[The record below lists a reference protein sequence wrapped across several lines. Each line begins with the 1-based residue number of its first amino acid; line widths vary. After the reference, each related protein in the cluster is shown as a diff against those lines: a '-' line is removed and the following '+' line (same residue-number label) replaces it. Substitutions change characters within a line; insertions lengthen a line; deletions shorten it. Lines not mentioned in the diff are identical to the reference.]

1 MAAIAAQKYTSSERV
16 WRLGLPAETLFG
28 KDSNLQPGVCA
39 TATKL
44 AGTGAGLV
52 RADGNPHGTL
62 TDVRIKCVV
71 AGTINQKNLV
81 NPGAL
86 PQFQVS
92 TDGGAT
98 WGPSEIVS
106 SDNDT
111 AYIRSVSF
119 GVRWVFY
126 GATPAFVATDVWK
139 TSTTPSPTIEAL
151 IGTCSSHA
159 NRFLIGSCGR
169 KMPLTTW
176 PEALEQVVA
185 ELVRWELVKIRGL
198 AADQQMAQYRP
209 VGALEWL
216 EDARKGLFTDDADF
230 SGAGS
235 GFVYPQVVSDA
246 EPLADFGDGRWWT
259 A

>member
-92 TDGGAT
+92 TDGGVT
-98 WGPSEIVS
+98 
-106 SDNDT
+106 
-111 AYIRSVSF
+111 
-119 GVRWVFY
+119 
-126 GATPAFVATDVWK
+126 
-139 TSTTPSPTIEAL
+139 
-151 IGTCSSHA
+151 
-159 NRFLIGSCGR
+159 
-169 KMPLTTW
+169 
-176 PEALEQVVA
+176 
-185 ELVRWELVKIRGL
+185 
-198 AADQQMAQYRP
+198 
-209 VGALEWL
+209 
-216 EDARKGLFTDDADF
+216 
-230 SGAGS
+230 
-235 GFVYPQVVSDA
+235 
-246 EPLADFGDGRWWT
+246 
-259 A
+259 